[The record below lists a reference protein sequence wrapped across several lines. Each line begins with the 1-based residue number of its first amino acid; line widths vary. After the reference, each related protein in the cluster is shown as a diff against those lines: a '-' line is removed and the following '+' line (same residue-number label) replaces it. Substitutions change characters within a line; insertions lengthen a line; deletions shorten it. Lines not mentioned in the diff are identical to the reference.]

1 MSKAGVEEIKSLFKG
16 FKVVRGSIK
25 FGYGADGRRNGEAT
39 ILFQNQQEATR
50 AQSERNGEYIG
61 ARYVD
66 LHLITYDQYN
76 SFDKKSEE
84 RSPKKSDGTLSQ
96 KQTSIMIGQLL
107 EEQSKQ
113 EILSE
118 KEQETSQAQAIPA
131 IDVSRITGDVEEPK
145 KDFSSLHCFFE
156 EEDACDSKNAGEDQ

>member
-1 MSKAGVEEIKSLFKG
+1 MPYRAGVDEIRSFFKG

-25 FGYGADGRRNGEAT
+25 IGYGADGRKNGEAT
-39 ILFQNQQEATR
+39 VLFQNQQEATK
-50 AQSERNGEYIG
+50 AHAEKDGEYIG

-96 KQTSIMIGQLL
+96 KQTSIMISQLL

-113 EILSE
+113 ESHSE
-118 KEQETSQAQAIPA
+118 KE
-131 IDVSRITGDVEEPK
+131 
-145 KDFSSLHCFFE
+145 
-156 EEDACDSKNAGEDQ
+156 